1 MSENKAIRNTIF
13 GYKLENYK
21 KKRKL
26 QKYTSQDEQS
36 TFTVSFQVK
45 FESVFLIKFNY
56 SINIHLFSQKL
67 T

>member
-13 GYKLENYK
+13 GYNLENY

>member
-36 TFTVSFQVK
+36 TVTVNFQVK